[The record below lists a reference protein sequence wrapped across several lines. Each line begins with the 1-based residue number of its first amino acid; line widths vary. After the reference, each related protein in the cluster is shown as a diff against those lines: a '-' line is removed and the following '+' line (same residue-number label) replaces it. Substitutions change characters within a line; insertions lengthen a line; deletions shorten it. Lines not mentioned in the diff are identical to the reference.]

1 MIIMKKENINK
12 KLKIIEFE
20 NNYSPIATQ
29 YNYSDDVI
37 SKKEKIDILNVPKIR
52 LVLMYIIIF
61 MLSAMIRMLITYE
74 ITNLGMKKQE
84 IDRHLAELKKETEA
98 LEFNYIS
105 NYDLKKIEEKAK
117 ENLDIPVAVISDE
130 DFENMRGEEVLK
142 QGIELLG

>member
-37 SKKEKIDILNVPKIR
+37 SNKKGKIDILNVPKIR

-117 ENLDIPVAVISDE
+117 EMGYVDIDNVTYIDI
-130 DFENMRGEEVLK
+130 K
-142 QGIELLG
+142 K

>member
-1 MIIMKKENINK
+1 MKKENINK

-20 NNYSPIATQ
+20 SNYSPVATQ
-29 YNYSDDVI
+29 YNYSDDI
-37 SKKEKIDILNVPKIR
+37 LSNKKEKIDTLNIPKIR
-52 LVLMYIIIF
+52 LVLIYIIIF
-61 MLSAMIRMLITYE
+61 MFAAMARMLITYE

-117 ENLDIPVAVISDE
+117 EMGYIDIGNVTYIDI
-130 DFENMRGEEVLK
+130 K
-142 QGIELLG
+142 K

>member
-105 NYDLKKIEEKAK
+105 NYDLKKIEEQAK
-117 ENLDIPVAVISDE
+117 EMGYVDIDNVTYIDI
-130 DFENMRGEEVLK
+130 K
-142 QGIELLG
+142 K

>member
-1 MIIMKKENINK
+1 MMKKENINK

-20 NNYSPIATQ
+20 SNYSPVATQ
-29 YNYSDDVI
+29 YNYSDDI
-37 SKKEKIDILNVPKIR
+37 LSNKKEKIDILNIPKIR
-52 LVLMYIIIF
+52 LVLIYIIVF
-61 MLSAMIRMLITYE
+61 MFAAMIRMLITYE

-117 ENLDIPVAVISDE
+117 EMGYIDIGNVTYIDI
-130 DFENMRGEEVLK
+130 K
-142 QGIELLG
+142 K

>member
-1 MIIMKKENINK
+1 MKKENINK

-29 YNYSDDVI
+29 YNYSDDI
-37 SKKEKIDILNVPKIR
+37 LSNKKEKIDRLNIPKIR
-52 LVLMYIIIF
+52 LVLIYIIVF
-61 MLSAMIRMLITYE
+61 MFAAMIRMLITYE

-117 ENLDIPVAVISDE
+117 EMGYIDIGNVTYIDI
-130 DFENMRGEEVLK
+130 K
-142 QGIELLG
+142 K

>member
-117 ENLDIPVAVISDE
+117 EMGYVDIDNVTYIDI
-130 DFENMRGEEVLK
+130 K
-142 QGIELLG
+142 K

>member
-1 MIIMKKENINK
+1 MKKENINK

-37 SKKEKIDILNVPKIR
+37 SNRKEKIDILNVPKIR

-61 MLSAMIRMLITYE
+61 MFSAMIRMLITYE

-117 ENLDIPVAVISDE
+117 EMGYVDIDNVTYIDI
-130 DFENMRGEEVLK
+130 K
-142 QGIELLG
+142 K

>member
-1 MIIMKKENINK
+1 MFMAKMWEQNFYKKIIINLNK

-37 SKKEKIDILNVPKIR
+37 SNKKEKIDILNVPKIR

-61 MLSAMIRMLITYE
+61 MFSAMIRMLITYE

-117 ENLDIPVAVISDE
+117 EMGYVDIDNVTYIDI
-130 DFENMRGEEVLK
+130 K
-142 QGIELLG
+142 K

>member
-1 MIIMKKENINK
+1 MIIMKKDNINK

-117 ENLDIPVAVISDE
+117 EMGYVDIDNVTYIDI
-130 DFENMRGEEVLK
+130 K
-142 QGIELLG
+142 K

>member
-1 MIIMKKENINK
+1 MKKENINK

-37 SKKEKIDILNVPKIR
+37 SNKKEKIDILNVPKIR

-61 MLSAMIRMLITYE
+61 MFSAMIRMLITYE

-117 ENLDIPVAVISDE
+117 EMGYIDIGNVTYIDI
-130 DFENMRGEEVLK
+130 K
-142 QGIELLG
+142 K

>member
-74 ITNLGMKKQE
+74 ITNLGMKKKE

-105 NYDLKKIEEKAK
+105 NYDLTKIEENAK
-117 ENLDIPVAVISDE
+117 EMGYVDIDNVTYIDI
-130 DFENMRGEEVLK
+130 K
-142 QGIELLG
+142 K

>member
-117 ENLDIPVAVISDE
+117 EMGYIDIGNVTYIDI
-130 DFENMRGEEVLK
+130 K
-142 QGIELLG
+142 K

>member
-29 YNYSDDVI
+29 YNYSDDI
-37 SKKEKIDILNVPKIR
+37 LSNKKEKIDILNMPKIR
-52 LVLMYIIIF
+52 LVLIYIIVF
-61 MLSAMIRMLITYE
+61 MFAAMIRMLITYE

-117 ENLDIPVAVISDE
+117 EMGYIDIGNVTYIDI
-130 DFENMRGEEVLK
+130 K
-142 QGIELLG
+142 K

>member
-37 SKKEKIDILNVPKIR
+37 SNKKEKIDILNVPKIR

-61 MLSAMIRMLITYE
+61 MFSAMIRMLITYE
-74 ITNLGMKKQE
+74 ITNLGIKKQE

-117 ENLDIPVAVISDE
+117 EMGYVDIDNVTYIDI
-130 DFENMRGEEVLK
+130 K
-142 QGIELLG
+142 K

>member
-29 YNYSDDVI
+29 YNYSDDII
-37 SKKEKIDILNVPKIR
+37 SNKKEKIDILNVPKIR

-61 MLSAMIRMLITYE
+61 MFSAMIRMLITYE

-117 ENLDIPVAVISDE
+117 EMGYVDIDNVTYIDI
-130 DFENMRGEEVLK
+130 K
-142 QGIELLG
+142 K

>member
-20 NNYSPIATQ
+20 SNYSPIATL

-117 ENLDIPVAVISDE
+117 EMGYVDIDNVTYIDI
-130 DFENMRGEEVLK
+130 K
-142 QGIELLG
+142 K

>member
-37 SKKEKIDILNVPKIR
+37 SNKKEKIDILNLPKIR

-117 ENLDIPVAVISDE
+117 EMGYVDIDNVTYIDI
-130 DFENMRGEEVLK
+130 K
-142 QGIELLG
+142 K

>member
-37 SKKEKIDILNVPKIR
+37 SNKKEKIDILNVPKIR

-117 ENLDIPVAVISDE
+117 EMGYVDIDNVTYIDI
-130 DFENMRGEEVLK
+130 NK
-142 QGIELLG
+142 

>member
-37 SKKEKIDILNVPKIR
+37 SNKKEKIDILNVPKIR

-117 ENLDIPVAVISDE
+117 EMGYVDIDNVTYIDI
-130 DFENMRGEEVLK
+130 K
-142 QGIELLG
+142 K

>member
-105 NYDLKKIEEKAK
+105 NYDLKKIEEKVK
-117 ENLDIPVAVISDE
+117 EMGYVDIDNVTYIDI
-130 DFENMRGEEVLK
+130 K
-142 QGIELLG
+142 K

>member
-37 SKKEKIDILNVPKIR
+37 SNKKEKIDILNVPKIR

-61 MLSAMIRMLITYE
+61 MLSAMIRMLVTYE

-117 ENLDIPVAVISDE
+117 EMGYVDIDNVTYIDI
-130 DFENMRGEEVLK
+130 K
-142 QGIELLG
+142 K

>member
-1 MIIMKKENINK
+1 MMKKENINK

-20 NNYSPIATQ
+20 SNYSPVATQ
-29 YNYSDDVI
+29 YNYSDDI
-37 SKKEKIDILNVPKIR
+37 LSNKKEKIDILNIPKIR
-52 LVLMYIIIF
+52 LVLIYIIVF
-61 MLSAMIRMLITYE
+61 MFAAMIRMLITYA

-117 ENLDIPVAVISDE
+117 EMGYIDIGNVTYIDI
-130 DFENMRGEEVLK
+130 K
-142 QGIELLG
+142 K

>member
-1 MIIMKKENINK
+1 MKKENINK

-37 SKKEKIDILNVPKIR
+37 SNRKEKIDILNVPKIR

-61 MLSAMIRMLITYE
+61 MFSAMIRMLVTYE

-98 LEFNYIS
+98 LEFSYIS

-117 ENLDIPVAVISDE
+117 EMGYVDIDNVTYIDI
-130 DFENMRGEEVLK
+130 K
-142 QGIELLG
+142 K

>member
-1 MIIMKKENINK
+1 MMKKENINK

-20 NNYSPIATQ
+20 SNYSPVATQ
-29 YNYSDDVI
+29 YNYSDDI
-37 SKKEKIDILNVPKIR
+37 LSNKKEKIDILNIPKIR
-52 LVLMYIIIF
+52 LVLIYIIVF
-61 MLSAMIRMLITYE
+61 MFAAMIRMLITYE

-117 ENLDIPVAVISDE
+117 EMGYVDIDNVTYIDI
-130 DFENMRGEEVLK
+130 K
-142 QGIELLG
+142 K

>member
-84 IDRHLAELKKETEA
+84 IDRHLVELKKETEA

-117 ENLDIPVAVISDE
+117 EMGYVDIDNVTYIDI
-130 DFENMRGEEVLK
+130 K
-142 QGIELLG
+142 K

>member
-37 SKKEKIDILNVPKIR
+37 SKKEKIDILNLPQIR

-117 ENLDIPVAVISDE
+117 EMGYVDIDNVTYIDI
-130 DFENMRGEEVLK
+130 K
-142 QGIELLG
+142 K

>member
-1 MIIMKKENINK
+1 
-12 KLKIIEFE
+12 
-20 NNYSPIATQ
+20 
-29 YNYSDDVI
+29 
-37 SKKEKIDILNVPKIR
+37 
-52 LVLMYIIIF
+52 

-117 ENLDIPVAVISDE
+117 EMGYVDIDNVTYIDI
-130 DFENMRGEEVLK
+130 K
-142 QGIELLG
+142 K

>member
-1 MIIMKKENINK
+1 MMKKENINK

-20 NNYSPIATQ
+20 SNYSPVATQ

-37 SKKEKIDILNVPKIR
+37 SNKKEKIDILNVPKIR

-61 MLSAMIRMLITYE
+61 MFSAMIRMLITYE

-117 ENLDIPVAVISDE
+117 EMGYVDIDNVTYIDI
-130 DFENMRGEEVLK
+130 K
-142 QGIELLG
+142 K

>member
-1 MIIMKKENINK
+1 MMKKENINK

-20 NNYSPIATQ
+20 SNYSPVATQ

-117 ENLDIPVAVISDE
+117 EMGYVDIDNVTYIDI
-130 DFENMRGEEVLK
+130 K
-142 QGIELLG
+142 K

>member
-105 NYDLKKIEEKAK
+105 NFDLKKIEEQAK
-117 ENLDIPVAVISDE
+117 EMGYVDIDNVTYIDI
-130 DFENMRGEEVLK
+130 K
-142 QGIELLG
+142 K

>member
-37 SKKEKIDILNVPKIR
+37 SNKKEKIDILNVPKIR

-84 IDRHLAELKKETEA
+84 IDRHLVELKKETEA

-117 ENLDIPVAVISDE
+117 EMGYVDIDNVTYIDI
-130 DFENMRGEEVLK
+130 K
-142 QGIELLG
+142 K